1 MNRWLPSGREVIRA
15 GNGEKFIAPHYFMTC
30 CEYCGWT
37 GSSEL
42 AQLIHYD
49 DDAAT
54 SCPACDRTFS
64 CDEINAR
71 LGWVIVGGESGHHAR
86 PMHPDWVRSLRDQCA
101 AAGVPFLF
109 KQWGEWLPDTY
120 PVAHMHMTEK
130 SMFVNID
137 GTTNYGIGN
146 AGCAVVNK
154 VGKHNAGRIIDGR
167 THDGFPK

>member
-1 MNRWLPSGREVIRA
+1 
-15 GNGEKFIAPHYFMTC
+15 
-30 CEYCGWT
+30 
-37 GSSEL
+37 
-42 AQLIHYD
+42 
-49 DDAAT
+49 
-54 SCPACDRTFS
+54 
-64 CDEINAR
+64 
-71 LGWVIVGGESGHHAR
+71 
-86 PMHPDWVRSLRDQCA
+86 
-101 AAGVPFLF
+101 VPFLF